1 MSEMNK
7 RLNVEIGVTKKNKED
22 WIKVTTVVGGDTPE
36 ELDESIKAVQSR
48 FKKLVA
54 LSLEMYEMMPA
65 MEATPASP
73 KQIEFIKSLRS
84 NVNISYL
91 GEADLKR
98 ASALQKK
105 LKNGSLTREEASE
118 YIEIMKAASG
128 GGNNY
133 GQKKYTKRQ
142 KK

>member
-91 GEADLKR
+91 GEAAFSTFWRLYISHPLKTDHFVPH
-98 ASALQKK
+98 A
-105 LKNGSLTREEASE
+105 T
-118 YIEIMKAASG
+118 
-128 GGNNY
+128 
-133 GQKKYTKRQ
+133 
-142 KK
+142 